1 MSIATSLQKSQKSV
15 IFANMERR
23 GRRVPTV
30 AAAMGTH
37 LRGRCIVETRCTTFL
52 QYAAQIIRN
61 RKIRIRLAHRAK
73 NCTFAAEK
81 LLKYGYFYLL
91 FSGLHGG

>member
-1 MSIATSLQKSQKSV
+1 MKGKLVAKVVKIRDICKLETKRIARAYL
-15 IFANMERR
+15 
-23 GRRVPTV
+23 

-61 RKIRIRLAHRAK
+61 RKIRIWMAHRAK

-81 LLKYGYFYLL
+81 LLKYGCLYLL